1 MVSVE
6 SRWPSLGTHE
16 KYLSSLRR
24 TKASIHNTILPDFEM
39 RNYTQT
45 LDHFNFGPNSY
56 DTFLQRYAINFKYWG
71 GANTSSP
78 IFVYIGDEGKLVIDK
93 FTTDFLVTKAPHFKS
108 LLVFIEHRYYGQS
121 NPFGSME
128 EAYKNSSTLQYL
140 SSEQALA
147 DCAQLIT
154 DLKKNLSAEN
164 SPVIAVGGS
173 YGGMLAAWLRL
184 KYPHITIGALASSA
198 PILYFDDITAHNGYC
213 SVVSRDFRESS
224 ESCYRTIKN
233 SWHEIKK
240 TATQYEGLTALSQ
253 MFNTCRPLTS
263 VEELTDFLEQ
273 IYFVKAQYDTPF
285 YNGVNFLCEAI
296 DKDPHEIDPLRRIA
310 SGFKAINGIS
320 MCLKVWSVEEMNEN
334 DRLFGWRWQACTE
347 MVMPIDCTGK
357 EQMFEESPFNLTDYM
372 SRCKTLFNVL
382 PRPHWITTEYDGRNI
397 KEVLKDF
404 GSNIIFSNGLRDPYS
419 SGGVLQNISS
429 TIVAV
434 TTTKG
439 SHCLDIAESEVSD
452 PDWLISQ
459 RNMEVQILDSWIAK
473 YNSQNYKS

>member
-1 MVSVE
+1 MAPKNTFGVFLLFCLILLLLSVE
-6 SRWPSLGTHE
+6 SRWTSLGTHE
-16 KYLSSLRR
+16 KYFSSLRR

-56 DTFLQRYAINFKYWG
+56 DTFLQRYAMNFKYWG

-78 IFVYIGDEGKLVIDK
+78 IFVYIGDEEELFIDK
-93 FTTDFLVTKAPHFKS
+93 FTTDFLVTNAPHFKS
-108 LLVFIEHRYYGQS
+108 LLVFIEHRYYGES

-164 SPVIAVGGS
+164 SPVIVVGGS

-198 PILYFDDITAHNGYC
+198 PILYFDDITPHNGYC

-233 SWHEIKK
+233 SWHGIMK

-263 VEELTDFLEQ
+263 VEELTNVLEH
-273 IYFVKAQYDTPF
+273 IYFVRAQYNDPSS
-285 YNGVNFLCEAI
+285 NLVNELCEAI
-296 DKDPHEIDPLRRIA
+296 DKDSHEINPLRRIA
-310 SGFKAINGIS
+310 YGVKAIHGFS
-320 MCLKVWSVEEMNEN
+320 RCLNVWSVEEMNEF
-334 DRLFGWRWQACTE
+334 DRLFGWRWQ
-347 MVMPIDCTGK
+347 
-357 EQMFEESPFNLTDYM
+357 
-372 SRCKTLFNVL
+372 
-382 PRPHWITTEYDGRNI
+382 NI

-404 GSNIIFSNGLRDPYS
+404 GSNVIFSNGLRDPYS

-439 SHCLDIAESEVSD
+439 IPSVSVCA
-452 PDWLISQ
+452 
-459 RNMEVQILDSWIAK
+459 RMGA
-473 YNSQNYKS
+473 

>member
-1 MVSVE
+1 
-6 SRWPSLGTHE
+6 
-16 KYLSSLRR
+16 
-24 TKASIHNTILPDFEM
+24 M

-45 LDHFNFGPNSY
+45 LDHFNFGTNSY
-56 DTFLQRYAINFKYWG
+56 DTFLQRYAISFKYWG

-78 IFVYIGDEGKLVIDK
+78 IFVSLGGKGEIFINEFSTSFVI
-93 FTTDFLVTKAPHFKS
+93 TKAPHFKS
-108 LLVFIEHRYYGQS
+108 LLVIIEHRYYGES
-121 NPFGSME
+121 NPFGSKE

-198 PILYFDDITAHNGYC
+198 PILYFDDITPHNGYC
-213 SVVSRDFRESS
+213 NVISRDFRESS

-233 SWHEIKK
+233 SWHQIRK
-240 TATQYEGLTALSQ
+240 TATQHEGLTALSQ

-263 VEELTDFLEQ
+263 AKELVDELEY
-273 IYFVKAQYDTPF
+273 IYFVNAQFNDPLTNP
-285 YNGVNFLCEAI
+285 VNKLCEAI

-310 SGFKAINGIS
+310 SGVKATNGFS
-320 MCLKVWSVEEMNEN
+320 KCLKVFSVEEENES
-334 DRLFGWRWQACTE
+334 DRLSGWSWQSCTE
-347 MVMPIDCTGK
+347 MVMPIECMGN
-357 EQMFEESPFNLTDYM
+357 EQMFEAYPFNFTDYT
-372 SRCKTLFNVL
+372 SWCKALFNVV
-382 PRPHWITTEYDGRNI
+382 PRPHWITTEYGGRNI

-419 SGGVLQNISS
+419 SGG
-429 TIVAV
+429 
-434 TTTKG
+434 
-439 SHCLDIAESEVSD
+439 
-452 PDWLISQ
+452 
-459 RNMEVQILDSWIAK
+459 
-473 YNSQNYKS
+473 